1 MNIGAI
7 GMFILKNETLVQFF
21 QSFNP
26 FFLVLCHFSK
36 SKQMKNI
43 SLLLFLVSIISFEAN
58 AQQVWTLEKCLSYAR
73 NNSIAIKQAELG
85 IEGAL
90 LTEKNMRMM
99 RYPNV
104 RGTASGGAQFGRTI
118 DPTTNSF
125 ENQTIG
131 FNNLS
136 ISTGVTIYNGNRIN
150 NTIKQSKVDAEAAR
164 LDALNASNNLMLNI
178 ASSYLNILMAEEQ
191 LANAKSRRK
200 LSDDQLKRVD
210 RLINAGSLPKNDR
223 LNVLSQIA
231 LDDQTVIQAQNA
243 VDIGYL
249 QLKNLMAVEPST
261 NFKIGKPDVDV
272 PDTNPDLFKF
282 ETVYAA
288 ALNSQPNVKAAEKS
302 EESAEIQVDI
312 AKAALLPLVSAFG
325 GIDSRWSSAG
335 RQRDGSIRIPETF
348 DVEFNN
354 IQSELTIFNDFPLFS
369 KVNYF
374 DQINENLGQNL
385 GVSVQVPIYNNHTNR
400 TNIER
405 AKLGVLSAQYQ
416 AEQIKQQLKAD
427 IQTSIANARA
437 GRKTYEAAQFAYDA
451 AKAAFENAEK
461 RYQLG
466 TINSFDYANARTN
479 LDAAQIEVIRS
490 KYDYIFRLKIVDF
503 YTGKKLSF

>member
-1 MNIGAI
+1 
-7 GMFILKNETLVQFF
+7 
-21 QSFNP
+21 
-26 FFLVLCHFSK
+26 
-36 SKQMKNI
+36 MKKI
-43 SLLLFLVSIISFEAN
+43 SLLLFLITTVFLDAEA
-58 AQQVWTLEKCLSYAR
+58 QKVWTLEKCLSHAR

-85 IEGAL
+85 VENAL

-125 ENQTIG
+125 DNQTIG

-136 ISTGVTIYNGNRIN
+136 INAGVTIYNGNRIN

-164 LDALNASNNLMLNI
+164 LDAQDASNNLMLSI
-178 ASSYLNILMAEEQ
+178 ASAYLNILMSEEQ

-200 LSDDQLKRVD
+200 LSDDQLNRVD

-231 LDDQTVIQAQNA
+231 LDDQNVIQAQNA

-249 QLKNLMAVEPST
+249 QLKNLMRIEPT
-261 NFKIGKPDVDV
+261 TELKVGLPDIDV
-272 PDTNPDLFKF
+272 PDTDPDLFKF

-288 ALNSQPNVKAAEKS
+288 ALNNQPNIRAAEKD
-302 EESAEIQVDI
+302 EESAEIQVNI
-312 AKAALLPLVSAFG
+312 AKSALLPLVSAFG
-325 GIDSRWSSAG
+325 GIDSRWSSVA
-335 RQRDGSIRIPETF
+335 RDFDSPTGFIDVPIPFSGEVGGVPFSGSIPNQIPEG
-348 DVEFNN
+348 
-354 IQSELTIFNDFPLFS
+354 FP
-369 KVNYF
+369 KITYF
-374 DQINENLGQNL
+374 DQLNQNLGQNL

-400 TNIER
+400 TNVER
-405 AKLGVLSAQYQ
+405 AKLGVLSAQY
-416 AEQIKQQLKAD
+416 AVEQTKQQLKAD
-427 IQTSIANARA
+427 IQTAIANARA
-437 GRKTYEAAQFAYDA
+437 GRKTYEAAQLAYDA
-451 AKAAFENAEK
+451 AKAAFDNAEK

-466 TINSFDYANARTN
+466 TINSFDFANARTN

-503 YTGKKLSF
+503 YIGKKLSF

>member
-1 MNIGAI
+1 
-7 GMFILKNETLVQFF
+7 
-21 QSFNP
+21 
-26 FFLVLCHFSK
+26 
-36 SKQMKNI
+36 
-43 SLLLFLVSIISFEAN
+43 
-58 AQQVWTLEKCLSYAR
+58 
-73 NNSIAIKQAELG
+73 
-85 IEGAL
+85 
-90 LTEKNMRMM
+90 M

-125 ENQTIG
+125 DNQTIG

-136 ISTGVTIYNGNRIN
+136 ITAGVTIYNGNRIN
-150 NTIKQSKVDAEAAR
+150 NTIKQSRIDAQTAR
-164 LDALNASNNLMLNI
+164 LDAENASNNLMLSV
-178 ASSYLNILMAEEQ
+178 ASAYLNILVAEEQ
-191 LANAKSRRK
+191 LASAKGRRK

-249 QLKNLMAVEPST
+249 QLKNLMRIDPTTDMEIS
-261 NFKIGKPDVDV
+261 KPEIDI

-282 ETVYAA
+282 ETVYAT
-288 ALNSQPNVKAAEKS
+288 ALNNQPSIRAVEKS

-312 AKAALLPLVSAFG
+312 AKSALLPSLSAFG
-325 GIDSRWSSAG
+325 GIDSRWSSVA
-335 RQRDGSIRIPETF
+335 RD
-348 DVEFNN
+348 FNN
-354 IQSELTIFNDFPLFS
+354 PQNSIQQLVPVLDPTDRQTVVGVIPNNIPFGFP
-369 KVNYF
+369 KVGYI
-374 DQINENLGQNL
+374 DQLDQNLGQNL
-385 GVSVQVPIYNNHTNR
+385 GLSLQIPIYNNHTSR

-405 AKLGVLSAQYQ
+405 AKLSVLSAQYT
-416 AEQIKQQLKAD
+416 AEQTKQQLQAD
-427 IQTSIANARA
+427 IQTAIANARA
-437 GRKTYEAAQFAYDA
+437 GKKTYEAALFAFDA
-451 AKAAFENAEK
+451 AQAAFENAEK

-466 TINSFDYANARTN
+466 TINSFDFANARTN
-479 LDAAQIEVIRS
+479 LDAAQIETIRS

>member
-1 MNIGAI
+1 
-7 GMFILKNETLVQFF
+7 
-21 QSFNP
+21 
-26 FFLVLCHFSK
+26 
-36 SKQMKNI
+36 MKNI
-43 SLLLFLVSIISFEAN
+43 SLLLFLITSVFLEVD

-104 RGTASGGAQFGRTI
+104 SGRASGGAQFGRTI

-125 ENQTIG
+125 DNQTIG

-136 ISTGVTIYNGNRIN
+136 INAGVTIYNGNRIN

-164 LDALNASNNLMLNI
+164 LDAQDASNTLMLSI

-231 LDDQTVIQAQNA
+231 LDDQTVIQAQNG

-249 QLKNLMAVEPST
+249 QLKNLMAVAPST

-288 ALNSQPNVKAAEKS
+288 ALNSQPNIRAAEKS

-312 AKAALLPLVSAFG
+312 AKSALLPLVSAFG
-325 GIDSRWSSAG
+325 GIDSRWSSVARDFNDPSTQIIIP
-335 RQRDGSIRIPETF
+335 RQV
-348 DVEFNN
+348 DVEFMGFEGP
-354 IQSELTIFNDFPLFS
+354 ITIFNEIDAGFP
-369 KVNYF
+369 KINYL
-374 DQINENLGQNL
+374 DQLNENLGQNL

-416 AEQIKQQLKAD
+416 AEQTKQQLKAD
-427 IQTSIANARA
+427 IQTAIANARA